1 MAEINNRWAKAVDAS
16 RFKSELGRNL
26 DQIEKSL
33 KIFDPKIM
41 DMLTIEL
48 LAGAKIEFHG
58 STYNL
63 SGLGPFHNHKD
74 RSVRKESYGVKFK
87 WYEENGEAFDDLY
100 DQLVKL
106 RHRMATTL
114 GYGNFIELAYLR
126 MRSRRSREIPP
137 SNCRKR
143 GSGRSQTT

>member
-1 MAEINNRWAKAVDAS
+1 MD
-16 RFKSELGRNL
+16 
-26 DQIEKSL
+26 L
-33 KIFDPKIM
+33 KREY
-41 DMLTIEL
+41 TEL

-114 GYGNFIELAYLR
+114 GYGNFIELAYFAWGVRITVPKKSRDTAVKLSKAWF
-126 MRSRRSREIPP
+126 RSFTNYLNRRKESLVWIT
-137 SNCRKR
+137 CTF
-143 GSGRSQTT
+143 TT